1 MGSPPRVTPYSKHLE
16 LNEEGTAVAVDRRF
30 VPYLFYPA
38 WCLLTLQ
45 TMTDLIL
52 SRLGHL
58 QSPRFGFRT
67 ISQCPCMCYGYCRS
81 KREAEDDDDDDD
93 DEDEG
98 DEDDENEEE
107 GSEEEESEEE
117 APVPAA
123 TNQLQEE
130 LSRAERKALKKQG
143 KKKEVAED
151 EVEDEDP
158 LLANPNRTV
167 GRMKISDL
175 NAPREPTRK
184 ER

>member
-1 MGSPPRVTPYSKHLE
+1 
-16 LNEEGTAVAVDRRF
+16 
-30 VPYLFYPA
+30 
-38 WCLLTLQ
+38 
-45 TMTDLIL
+45 
-52 SRLGHL
+52 
-58 QSPRFGFRT
+58 
-67 ISQCPCMCYGYCRS
+67 MCYGYCRS
-81 KREAEDDDDDDD
+81 KREAEDDDDDD
-93 DEDEG
+93 EDEG
-98 DEDDENEEE
+98 DEDGENEEE

-123 TNQLQEE
+123 TNQPHEE

-151 EVEDEDP
+151 EDEDEDP
-158 LLANPNRTV
+158 LLANPNRAV